1 MELPFQFKQFSIDQQ
16 DSPFKVGTDG
26 LLLGAWADFDND
38 ESILDL
44 GSGTGLI
51 ALMAAQRNSVAKI
64 IGLEPSEIAFSNLL
78 KNFKASNWSS
88 RLESIHLSWQDYLV
102 NYQGKINH
110 IVCNPPFFIFGQQK
124 QDDNQANARHTNT
137 LSIEDICLGVQQF
150 LAPNGKLSMIF
161 PFEQLETNLEQFSL
175 AGLYPKRICRACS
188 RPNKPFHRAMV
199 QIQNSPNWLIE
210 QSDMTLLEAKGYQ
223 RSNEFESLTKDFLL
237 D

>member
-26 LLLGAWADFDND
+26 LLLGAWADFTDD

-51 ALMAAQRNSVAKI
+51 ALMAAQRNSAAKI

-78 KNFKASNWSS
+78 KNFKASKWSS
-88 RLESIHLSWQDYLV
+88 RLESIHLSWQEYLG
-102 NYQGKINH
+102 NKQGKIDH
-110 IVCNPPFFIFGQQK
+110 IVCNPPFFISGQQK
-124 QDDNQANARHTNT
+124 QDDDQANARHTNT
-137 LSIEDICLGVQQF
+137 LSIEDICLGAQQI

-161 PFEQLETNLEQFSL
+161 PFEQLETNLELFSL
-175 AGLYPKRICRACS
+175 AGLYPKRICLARS
-188 RPNKPFHRAMV
+188 RPKKPFHRSLV
-199 QIQNSPNWLIE
+199 QVQNSPNWLIE

-223 RSNEFESLTKDFLL
+223 RSNEFEALTKDFLL